1 MAKRSDSMAKSEGN
15 LYIWTRIYDDSAEC
29 FPMAGFVGCVG
40 KHKNWEDAVHAT
52 FSQLGLDIT
61 ETISHIT
68 DSTGNIHRYF
78 MTDES
83 EDPDVDDRY
92 MAIDIINMADSSG
105 LKMYMLYETLRPL
118 DNEMVYA
125 NRDKFVK
132 PTEYLIDH
140 IDQPKRININKSV
153 EEETDKPPIIDIDAI
168 TKGAAQILGEDINSD
183 EVKAILKCFGFEVD
197 GQFIPLVKMDGEEQ
211 VGISVKEFQEKFKDF
226 LIDPD
231 NVMKADNSESV
242 DGLNSQ
248 QTHFVKYLI
257 NSVLFWCRKQCITDK
272 TDIVLWLDKVNVYG
286 ATLAHYYAKI
296 EEGIK
301 S

>member
-1 MAKRSDSMAKSEGN
+1 MAKNEGN

-29 FPMAGFVGCVG
+29 FPMAGFVGCIG
-40 KHKNWEDAVHAT
+40 KHKNWEDATHAT

-61 ETISHIT
+61 ETIRHIT
-68 DSTGNIHRYF
+68 DSTGDIQRYF
-78 MTDES
+78 MADES

-92 MAIDIINMADSSG
+92 MAIDIINMAGPLG
-105 LKMYMLYETLRPL
+105 LKMGMLYETLKPL
-118 DNEMVYA
+118 DNEMVDP
-125 NRDKFVK
+125 NRDNFVK

-140 IDQPKRININKSV
+140 IDQPKLINRNKSA

-183 EVKAILKCFGFEVD
+183 EVKSILRCFGFEVD
-197 GQFIPLVKMDGEEQ
+197 GKFIPLVKMNGEDQ
-211 VGISVKEFQEKFKDF
+211 MGISVKEFQEKYKDF

-231 NVMKADNSESV
+231 KVAKADDSDLV
-242 DGLNSQ
+242 DGLNYQ

-257 NSVLFWCRKQCITDK
+257 SSVLFWCRKQCITDK
-272 TDIVLWLDKVNVYG
+272 TEIVSWLDKICVYG
-286 ATLAHYYAKI
+286 ATLAYYYART
-296 EEGIK
+296 EDGIK